1 MSRGERLSILGLYNY
16 NPNIFN
22 MMVFPDQMPTA
33 DQKIVKD
40 NILFECADLELIYP
54 SWDSM
59 QIMIKL
65 WSQMEKPVWD
75 RIYKASKLEYN
86 PIDNYNRTE
95 KETISTDRTETHS
108 GEDKTTASGT
118 DSSTL
123 SGTDSIE
130 SSGTDTRTNSYNKE
144 EVTRI
149 DTTEKSS
156 GSDKTINSNTGYNGN
171 QVFVHDESDLNHGK
185 QIRNSGE
192 NSVADGGSETS
203 SMQYGK
209 KDSTTYGRTD
219 TITHGKTDTLTH
231 GEKIDHDEDITREL
245 HAYGN
250 IGVTTTQKMLGQ
262 EIDISPRLNIIKI
275 MVQSFKE
282 RFCVLLY

>member
-1 MSRGERLSILGLYNY
+1 
-16 NPNIFN
+16 
-22 MMVFPDQMPTA
+22 MVFPDQMPTA

-95 KETISTDRTETHS
+95 KETVSTDRTETHS
-108 GEDKTTASGT
+108 GEDKTSASGT

-130 SSGTDTRTNSYNKE
+130 SSGKDT
-144 EVTRI
+144 V
-149 DTTEKSS
+149 S
-156 GSDKTINSNTGYNGN
+156 GSHNTNNVTNLDSAELITGTDRTVNSNTGYNGE
-171 QVFVHDESDLNHGK
+171 QLYVHDDSSLSHGK
-185 QIRNSGE
+185 TTKHSGE
-192 NSVADGGSETS
+192 NSISDSGTSKDETT
-203 SMQYGK
+203 YGK
-209 KDSTTYGRTD
+209 KDTTTYGRTD

-231 GEKIDHDEDITREL
+231 GEKIDHDEDTTREL